1 MPASFGEIVDDL
13 AAEHAALAPALQQLT
28 AEEWER
34 PTHAPGWSVRDQV
47 AHLAMFD
54 ELAELGLRDDA
65 AFEARVGAG
74 ALTDYL
80 EAAHERS
87 HDDLLRWWRTASS
100 TLIAAAREVEPR
112 RRCPWFGV
120 EMGAASYVTARLME
134 TWSHGL
140 DVIDVVA
147 ARREDG
153 DSLRH
158 ICHLGVRTRAYA
170 YQAHEL
176 PMPDVPVYVALV
188 LPSGAPWTD
197 GDPES
202 EQRVEGSAV
211 DFCRL
216 VTQRRHIADTDLV
229 VTGAAAEQWMS
240 IAQAFA
246 GPPGEGRLPGQFP
259 KDG

>member
-1 MPASFGEIVDDL
+1 MPPSFGEIVDDL
-13 AAEHAALAPALQQLT
+13 AAEHAALAPALGQLT

-54 ELAELGLRDDA
+54 DLAELGLRDDA
-65 AFEARVGAG
+65 AFEARVSAG
-74 ALTDYL
+74 ALDGYM
-80 EAAHERS
+80 EAARERS
-87 HDDLLRWWRTASS
+87 HDDLLGWWQGASSALIATARTAE
-100 TLIAAAREVEPR
+100 AKK
-112 RRCPWFGV
+112 RCPWFGV
-120 EMGAASYVTARLME
+120 EMGAVSYATARLME

-147 ARREDG
+147 PERVDG

-158 ICHLGVRTRAYA
+158 ICHLGTRTRSYS
-170 YQAHEL
+170 YQAHDR
-176 PMPDVPVYVALV
+176 PMPAVEIYVSLT
-188 LPSGAPWTD
+188 LPSGAQWSD
-197 GDPES
+197 GDPGNG
-202 EQRVEGSAV
+202 QRVEGSAV

-229 VTGAAAEQWMS
+229 VTDGAAEEWMS

-246 GPPGEGRLPGQFP
+246 GPPGEGREPGQFP
-259 KDG
+259 KGG